1 MGYYIGII
9 TLICCN
15 IVVVTGLSLLTGFTG
30 IFSFGH
36 AAFMALGAYTSAILT
51 TRLGLPVALALR
63 AAVTVAAAAGRLIG
77 IPTLKLVGDYFAIA
91 MLGLGETTRLL
102 FDNGGELTGGA
113 RGFGNIPDAT
123 TLPAALL
130 LMIAS
135 VIVMKNIIGSRY
147 GRSFMAIRED
157 SLAAECCGV
166 DTFGM
171 KKISLTVSAAFGGLG
186 GAMFAHYLTYIQP
199 IMFDMAKST
208 EIAASVVFGGLGS
221 LSGSI
226 IATVILVGIPEFLRP
241 LFKWRLVF
249 YGLVLVGTI
258 VLRPQGL
265 MGGKEITWA
274 GIRDFFRRF
283 TRKNA
288 GVDKE
293 VKSR

>member
-1 MGYYIGII
+1 MGYYIGIA

-15 IVVVTGLSLLTGFTG
+15 IVVVIGLSLLTGFTG

-51 TRLGLPVALALR
+51 TRIGLPFALALI
-63 AAVTVAAAAGRLIG
+63 ASVAVAAAAGRLIG

-91 MLGLGETTRLL
+91 MLGLGETVRLL

-113 RGFGNIPDAT
+113 RGFGNITEAT
-123 TLPAALL
+123 GLPVALL
-130 LMIAS
+130 LMIGS
-135 VIVMKNIIGSRY
+135 VIVMRNLIGSRY
-147 GRSFMAIRED
+147 GRSFLAIRED

-166 DTFGM
+166 DTVEM

-199 IMFDMAKST
+199 VMFDMAKST

-226 IATVILVGIPEFLRP
+226 IATVILVGVPELLRP

-265 MGGKEITWA
+265 MGGKEITWRGVKSLIGRLTGKRA
-274 GIRDFFRRF
+274 GKDR
-283 TRKNA
+283 
-288 GVDKE
+288 E
-293 VKSR
+293 VKG